1 MADRASPS
9 AALNGENCPPAQF
22 GAEFDKSANQV
33 SARFRNARESIAWF
47 RWACVAVVCG
57 CGTKAGKRS
66 RDNPSLERVSLCVSF
81 KRPRRGNA
89 TPPSGGVL
97 GFLGERVRAR
107 DYMPTPDA

>member
-1 MADRASPS
+1 MALPAV
-9 AALNGENCPPAQF
+9 ALERRKPPPAQF

-33 SARFRNARESIAWF
+33 SARFRNARESIALF